1 MNAEFSLS
9 VLDLAPVHATQTPAD
24 AFENSKKLIQHAD
37 KLGYH
42 RYWVAEHHNMKAIA
56 SSATSV
62 LIGYLAGHS
71 ENIRVGSGG
80 VMLPNHAPLII
91 AEQFGTLEAMY
102 PGRIDLGLG
111 RAPGTDPMTIRALRR
126 DQMSSVNDFPDN
138 VNELLN
144 YFSKEDAPVK
154 AIPGHGLEVPIYLLG
169 SSTYSAQ
176 LAAALGLPFAFAS
189 HFAPGELFNALRLY
203 HERFQASK
211 FLSEPYAMVTVNAAL
226 ADTTQEA
233 EKLATTN
240 YLRFLSI
247 VRGGQA
253 EIDTKPVDNMDE
265 HWTEFEKAQ
274 VLQSLKYSF
283 VGDQEKVKKELEDF
297 HAEAKFNELIVSSDI
312 YDQEKRR
319 RSYELLANIWNE

>member
-1 MNAEFSLS
+1 MSTDFSLS
-9 VLDLAPVHATQTPAD
+9 VLDLAPVHGEQTPKD
-24 AFENSKKLIQHAD
+24 AFENSKKLIQHTD

-42 RYWVAEHHNMKAIA
+42 RYWVAEHHNMKPIA
-56 SSATSV
+56 STATSV

-71 ENIRVGSGG
+71 ENIRVGAGG

-91 AEQFGTLEAMY
+91 AEQFGTLETMY
-102 PGRIDLGLG
+102 PDRIDLGLG

-138 VNELLN
+138 VKELLT

-154 AIPGHGLEVPIYLLG
+154 AIPGHGLEVPIYMLG

-189 HFAPGELFNALRLY
+189 HFAPGELYNALRLY
-203 HERFQASK
+203 HERFQPSK
-211 FLSEPYAMVTVNAAL
+211 YLSEPYAMMTINAAL
-226 ADTTQEA
+226 ADTEAEA

-240 YLRFLSI
+240 YLRFLGMI
-247 VRGGQA
+247 RGNFD
-253 EIDTKPVDNMDE
+253 IDTRPVDNMDDY
-265 HWTEFEKAQ
+265 WTELEKAQ
-274 VLQSLKYSF
+274 VFQSLKYTF
-283 VGDQEKVKKELEDF
+283 VGTQEKVKKELEDL
-297 HAEAKFNELIVSSDI
+297 HAEVKFNELIVSSDI

-319 RSYELLANIWNE
+319 YSYDLLANIWR